1 MPWVPLLYKVTV
13 KFGEKLKEEKINFQ
27 WLFNRKEIEHQ
38 VTKHEIHADVSKLAV
53 FGNNCQLIEKHFTG
67 ELSLWELAISNK
79 PLKQPTK

>member
-38 VTKHEIHADVSKLAV
+38 VTKHEIHADVSELAV

-67 ELSLWELAISNK
+67 ELSLLELAISNK

>member
-1 MPWVPLLYKVTV
+1 MPWVSLLYKVTV

-67 ELSLWELAISNK
+67 ELSLLELAISNK